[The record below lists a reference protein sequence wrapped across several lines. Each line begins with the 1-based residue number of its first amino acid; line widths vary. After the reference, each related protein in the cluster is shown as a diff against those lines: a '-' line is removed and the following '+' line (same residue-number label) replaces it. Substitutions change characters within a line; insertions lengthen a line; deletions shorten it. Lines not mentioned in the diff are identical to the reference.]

1 MQYHIEADE
10 EFLRVTMSGRDV
22 DQPPS
27 HVCSEVLAQSRKR
40 NRRRILIEL
49 DQKFPLS
56 PTSQYH
62 LVTNLRKIGFT
73 PEERIALVH
82 RTPEAQNANHFVNL
96 LARNHGVMVRNFTG
110 VAPAIDWLRGAPD

>member
-1 MQYHIEADE
+1 LHYSIEADE
-10 EFLRVTMSGRDV
+10 EFLRVTMAGRDT

-27 HVCSEVLAQSRKR
+27 HVCAEVLVQSRKR
-40 NRRRILIEL
+40 NRKRILIEL

-73 PEERIALVH
+73 AEERIALVH
-82 RTPEAQNANHFVNL
+82 RTPEAQNANHFINL
-96 LARNHGVMVRNFTG
+96 LGRNHGVMVRNFTG
-110 VAPAIDWLRGAPD
+110 VEPAMEWLRSEPG

>member
-10 EFLRVTMSGRDV
+10 EFLRVTMSGRDT

-27 HVCSEVLAQSRKR
+27 HVCAEVLAESRKR
-40 NRRRILIEL
+40 NRKRILIEL

-56 PTSQYH
+56 PTSQYQ
-62 LVTNLRKIGFT
+62 LVTNLRAIGFT
-73 PEERIALVH
+73 AEERIALVH
-82 RTPEAQNANHFVNL
+82 RTPEQQNANHFVNL

-110 VAPAIDWLRGAPD
+110 VEPAKEWLRGEPG

>member
-1 MQYHIEADE
+1 LQYHIDADE
-10 EFLRVTMSGRDV
+10 EFLRVTMSGRDT

-27 HVCSEVLAQSRKR
+27 HVCAEVLAQSRKR
-40 NRRRILIEL
+40 NRKRILIEL

-62 LVTNLRKIGFT
+62 LVTNLRKMGFT
-73 PEERIALVH
+73 NEERIALVH

-96 LARNHGVMVRNFTG
+96 LGRNHGVMVRNFNG
-110 VAPAIDWLRGAPD
+110 VEQAMAWLRSEAA

>member
-10 EFLRVTMSGRDV
+10 EFLRVTMSGRDT

-27 HVCSEVLAQSRKR
+27 HVCAEVLVESRKR
-40 NRRRILIEL
+40 NRKRILIEL

-56 PTSQYH
+56 PTSQYQ
-62 LVTNLRKIGFT
+62 LITNLRKIGFT
-73 PEERIALVH
+73 ADERIALVH
-82 RTPEAQNANHFVNL
+82 RTPEQQNANHFVNL

-110 VAPAIDWLRGAPD
+110 VEPAKEWLRGEPG

>member
-1 MQYHIEADE
+1 LQYHIEADE

-27 HVCSEVLAQSRKR
+27 HVCSEVLAASRRR

-73 PEERIALVH
+73 AEERIALVH
-82 RTPEAQNANHFVNL
+82 RTPEAQNANHFINL
-96 LARNHGVMVRNFTG
+96 LARNHGVMVRNFNG
-110 VAPAIDWLRGAPD
+110 VEPAKEWLRGEPG

>member
-10 EFLRVTMSGRDV
+10 EFLRVTMSGRDT

-27 HVCSEVLAQSRKR
+27 HVCAEVLAESRKR

-56 PTSQYH
+56 PTSQYQ

-73 PEERIALVH
+73 ADERIALVH
-82 RTPEAQNANHFVNL
+82 RTPEAQNANQFVNL
-96 LARNHGVMVRNFTG
+96 LARNHGVTVRNFTG
-110 VAPAIDWLRGAPD
+110 VQPAMDWLRGAPD